1 MAYITRD
8 AKNNLSSFLMIK
20 IEDESEDY
28 SCFRE
33 PFEKNIRLKISTFK
47 VSNTGNKNW
56 WELYKN
62 NY

>member
-56 WELYKN
+56 
-62 NY
+62 